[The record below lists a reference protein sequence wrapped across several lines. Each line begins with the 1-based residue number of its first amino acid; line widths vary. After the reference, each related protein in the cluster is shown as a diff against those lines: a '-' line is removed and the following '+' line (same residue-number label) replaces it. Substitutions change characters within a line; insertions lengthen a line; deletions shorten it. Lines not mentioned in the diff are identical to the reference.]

1 MSPLKSHPSDLFSR
15 PSPLWLR
22 SGIYGLLAL
31 TCILLDH
38 HYHRLERVH
47 QILRIWTLPLQELA
61 RVPLWTGRE
70 LGRHLTT
77 LERLQAENDAL
88 RHELLG
94 QAALVQQAT
103 LLTRDLTRLHTLMQ
117 LGNSPRFT
125 GQVHRLIG
133 SARNPFVQ
141 KVLLEGGENQ
151 GLQAGSPVLTDQGLM
166 GQITRVYPDESEV
179 TLISNRNL
187 TIPVEIERTG
197 LRTLAMGTGHQ
208 GELSL
213 PYVPSQTDVRVGDI
227 LLTSGIDGL
236 YPRGLTVATL
246 TSVTRHPSS
255 AFVEVTARVNA
266 GTDTYPDVLVMAP
279 NTAFQNLPTL
289 DNQRHSPVHEP
300 THKKP

>member
-1 MSPLKSHPSDLFSR
+1 MSPLKSRPSDLFSQ
-15 PSPLWLR
+15 PTPLWLR
-22 SGIYGLLAL
+22 SGIYGLIAL
-31 TCILLDH
+31 TCILFDH

-47 QILRIWTLPLQELA
+47 QILRIWTLPFQELA
-61 RVPLWTGRE
+61 RVPLWTERE
-70 LGRHLTT
+70 IGRHLTT
-77 LERLQAENDAL
+77 LERLQAENNAL

-94 QAALVQQAT
+94 QAALVQQAP
-103 LLTRDLTRLHTLMQ
+103 LLNRDLTRLRALMQ
-117 LGNSPRFT
+117 LGSSPRFT
-125 GQVHRLIG
+125 GQVCRIIG

-141 KVLLEGGENQ
+141 KVLLEGGESQ
-151 GLQAGSPVLTDQGLM
+151 GIRTGSPVLTDQGLM

-213 PYVPSQTDVRVGDI
+213 PYVPSETDVRVGDL

-246 TSVTRHPSS
+246 TSVTHHPSS
-255 AFVEVTARVNA
+255 AFVEITARVNA
-266 GTDTYPDVLVMAP
+266 GTDTYPDVLVMTS
-279 NTAFQNLPTL
+279 NTSFQNLRAL
-289 DNQRHSPVHEP
+289 DNPPLSPI
-300 THKKP
+300 HKKP